1 MQDSVASLRK
11 DMRFEGFLMVRNSST
26 RVSNATGKPYID
38 MTLADK
44 TGEINC
50 KVWDHVRYN
59 DRKLDENTV
68 PPAAGSVVKVRG
80 PVQEYNGRLQLRVEV
95 MRDAAEN
102 DDVEMG
108 LLVKCAPEKPE
119 AMLAEIEEA
128 VEEMTWEDLKKI
140 LKAML
145 GRAGKKLMYYPAAQ
159 RLHHAERSGLLHHTL
174 SMLRIARNVAPL
186 YPFLNRDL
194 LFAGVIAHDLG
205 KIGEMQADETGSV
218 GDYTAEGLLLGHLV
232 DGVAAVRECARDVGV
247 EGEAVLLLSHMII
260 SHHGVP
266 EFGSPRAPMFPEA
279 EALHMI
285 DDLDAK
291 LNEMESVM
299 ERTPA
304 GVFSE
309 KIWSLDRRL
318 YHPRY
323 PGDETEAPAEEPAAA
338 PAPGER
344 PLPGRDA
351 GGTVPGRG
359 SYDGLL

>member
-1 MQDSVASLRK
+1 MQETVASLRK
-11 DMRFEGFLMVRNSST
+11 DMRFKGHLLVRMSEMRT
-26 RVSNATGKPYID
+26 SNATGKQYLDI
-38 MTLADK
+38 TLADRS
-44 TGEINC
+44 GEINC
-50 KVWDHVRYN
+50 KYWNN
-59 DRKLDENTV
+59 DRLPRV
-68 PPAAGSVVKVRG
+68 GSVIFLQG
-80 PVQEYNGRLQLRVEV
+80 LVQEYNGRLQLRIESL
-95 MRDAAEN
+95 RDLQEGEAV
-102 DDVEMG
+102 DMDV
-108 LLVKCAPEKPE
+108 LVKCAPEKPE
-119 AMLAEIEEA
+119 SMLAEINA
-128 VEEMTWEDLKKI
+128 AIDEMTWEDLKKI
-140 LKAML
+140 LRAML
-145 GRAGKKLMYYPAAQ
+145 KRAGDRLMYYPAAQ

-174 SMLRIARNVAPL
+174 SMLRCARAVVPL

-205 KIGEMQADETGSV
+205 KIDEMQSDDTGSV
-218 GDYTAEGLLLGHLV
+218 SDYSAEGLLLGHLV
-232 DGVAAVRECARDVGV
+232 DGVANVRECAREAGV
-247 EGEAVLLLSHMII
+247 EGEAVLLLSHMVI

-299 ERTPA
+299 ERTPM

-323 PGDETEAPAEEPAAA
+323 PVEQPSEAPAQDE
-338 PAPGER
+338 
-344 PLPGRDA
+344 
-351 GGTVPGRG
+351 RG

>member
-1 MQDSVASLRK
+1 MQDTVSSLRK
-11 DMRFEGFLMVRNSST
+11 DMRFLGFLLVRMAET
-26 RVSNATGKPYID
+26 RVSNAKGTQYLD
-38 MTLADK
+38 MTLADR

-50 KVWDHVRYN
+50 KVWDG
-59 DRKLDENTV
+59 NTK
-68 PPAAGSVVKVRG
+68 PPRVGSVVKVQG
-80 PVQEYNGRLQLRVEV
+80 LIQEYNGRLQMRVER
-95 MRDAAEN
+95 MRAAEEN
-102 DDVEMG
+102 DPVEME
-108 LLVKCAPEKPE
+108 LLVRCAPEKPGD
-119 AMLAEIEEA
+119 MLAEIEGA
-128 VEEMTWEDLKKI
+128 IDEMTWEDLKAI
-140 LKAML
+140 LKKMIA
-145 GRAGKKLMYYPAAQ
+145 RAGKKLMYYPAAQ
-159 RLHHAERSGLLHHTL
+159 RLHHAERGGLLHHTL
-174 SMLRIARNVAPL
+174 SMLRVARAVAPM

-205 KIGEMQADETGSV
+205 KIDEMQSDETGSV

-232 DGVAAVRECARDVGV
+232 DGVAAVRECAREAGV
-247 EGEAVLLLSHMII
+247 DGEAVLLLSHMII

-299 ERTPA
+299 DRTPA

-323 PGDETEAPAEEPAAA
+323 PLGEKEAPEAEPAPATVEKPSPAGDTGSAA
-338 PAPGER
+338 
-344 PLPGRDA
+344 
-351 GGTVPGRG
+351 PGRG

>member
-1 MQDSVASLRK
+1 MQESVASLRK
-11 DMRFEGFLMVRNSST
+11 DMRFEGFLMVRTAST

-68 PPAAGSVVKVRG
+68 PPAAGAVVKVRG
-80 PVQEYNGRLQLRVEV
+80 LVQEYNGRLQLRVEL
-95 MRDAAEN
+95 MRDAAKE
-102 DDVEMG
+102 DPVEMG
-108 LLVKCAPEKPE
+108 LLVKCAPEKPGD
-119 AMLAEIEEA
+119 MLAEIEGA
-128 VEEMTWEDLKKI
+128 IEEMTWEDLKVI
-140 LKAML
+140 LKRMIART
-145 GRAGKKLMYYPAAQ
+145 GDKLMYYPAAQ
-159 RLHHAERSGLLHHTL
+159 RLHHAEMGGLLHHTL
-174 SMLRIARNVAPL
+174 SMLRVARAVAPM

-205 KIGEMQADETGSV
+205 KVVEMQADETGSV

-232 DGVAAVRECARDVGV
+232 DGVAVVRECAREAGV

-266 EFGSPRAPMFPEA
+266 EFGSPKAPMFPEA

-323 PGDETEAPAEEPAAA
+323 PRDDQGPPEEGISPA
-338 PAPGER
+338 PAPEAR
-344 PLPGRDA
+344 PAPARDTGIA
-351 GGTVPGRG
+351 PSGRG

>member
-1 MQDSVASLRK
+1 MQETVSSFSK
-11 DMRFEGFLMVRNSST
+11 DMRFKGYLLVRMSEMRT
-26 RVSNATGKPYID
+26 SNATGKQYLDI
-38 MTLADK
+38 TLADRS
-44 TGEINC
+44 GEINC
-50 KVWDHVRYN
+50 KYWNN
-59 DRKLDENTV
+59 DKQPRVGTV
-68 PPAAGSVVKVRG
+68 IWLQGL
-80 PVQEYNGRLQLRVEV
+80 VQEYNGRLQLRIESL
-95 MRDAAEN
+95 RGLNKDDAP
-102 DDVEMG
+102 DMD

-119 AMLAEIEEA
+119 KMLSEIGA
-128 VEEMTWEDLKKI
+128 AIEEMTWEDLKAVMRVMI
-140 LKAML
+140 A
-145 GRAGKKLMYYPAAQ
+145 RAGDKLLYYPAAQ
-159 RLHHAERSGLLHHTL
+159 RLHHAERGGLLHHTL
-174 SMLRIARNVAPL
+174 SMLRVARAVAPL

-205 KIGEMQADETGSV
+205 KIDEMQSDDLGNV

-232 DGVAAVRECARDVGV
+232 GGVANVRECAAEAGVG
-247 EGEAVLLLSHMII
+247 GEAVLLLSHMII

-291 LNEMESVM
+291 LNEMEGVM
-299 ERTPA
+299 ERIPE

-323 PGDETEAPAEEPAAA
+323 PAEKEEEP
-338 PAPGER
+338 
-344 PLPGRDA
+344 DA
-351 GGTVPGRG
+351 GEGRG